1 MSMIGNLLRVTKSE
15 LEEYLSNSSLLE
27 DKIYDDENEN
37 ENLVDIDKSW
47 DGIIFLLT
55 GQSLQTAEHNLV
67 RVLFSGQLVDEEQDL
82 GYGPAHYLTPEQVSD
97 LNNEI
102 SSITIAELKGRF
114 NPKKMNELDVYPT
127 IWDEGDDAFE
137 YVADGF
143 STLQN
148 TFAKATRNGEAII
161 TFLN

>member
-15 LEEYLSNSSLLE
+15 LEEYLKDSSLLE
-27 DKIYDDENEN
+27 DKIYDDETES

-55 GQSLQTAEHNLV
+55 GQSLATAEHNLV
-67 RVLFSGQLVDEEQDL
+67 RVLFSGQLINEEQDL
-82 GYGPAHYLTPEQVSD
+82 GYGPAHYLTPEQVAE

-102 SSITIAELKGRF
+102 STIIIADLKEKF
-114 NPKKMNELDVYPT
+114 NPEKMNKLEVYPA
-127 IWDEGDDAFE
+127 IWDEGDDAFD

-143 STLQN
+143 LTVQN
-148 TFAKATRNGEAII
+148 VFADATKNGEAII